1 MFREWIYRLG
11 SEPKQSIK
19 RFFIGLA
26 VFLVGAVGFAVE
38 HSLGDWSKAL
48 FLCFLMPGF
57 ILACWGWLGIFA
69 NRFAQVLNRKR
80 FDDGLFDNDKPK

>member
-11 SEPKQSIK
+11 SEPKRSIK
-19 RFFIGLA
+19 RFFSGLA
-26 VFLVGAVGFAVE
+26 LFIVGAAGFAIE
-38 HSLGDWSKAL
+38 HQFGAWSKVVSLL
-48 FLCFLMPGF
+48 FLIPGF
-57 ILACWGWLGIFA
+57 LLACWGWLGIFA